1 MTHSAIIL
9 GGGTGTRF
17 KGSVPKQ
24 FLPVEGRPLIAYTID
39 AFEQAP
45 SIDAIVV
52 VVPAGSGWE
61 EQRTADL
68 ITSYGLAKLSKI
80 ITGGE
85 TRQLSCWQALRY
97 LKAMSPEIVVVH
109 DAARPLVTT
118 EMVETAVHEGT
129 LAMTFGLPAKDT
141 IVSLRD
147 GAIAAVLRREDLCQV
162 QTPQAFAFETL
173 WEAHEKA
180 RAAGISDAG
189 DDAGLV
195 LRLGKRV
202 KVLPGDPCNIKITD
216 PRDLELVRQLLLDRR
231 RDK

>member
-1 MTHSAIIL
+1 L

-17 KGSVPKQ
+17 KGAVPKQ
-24 FLPVEGRPLIAYTID
+24 FLSVEGRPLISYTID

-52 VVPAGSGWE
+52 VVPTGRA
-61 EQRTADL
+61 EQLTADL
-68 ITSYGLAKLSKI
+68 KPYGLTKLSQV

-85 TRQLSCWQALRY
+85 TRQLSCWQALLY
-97 LKAMSPEIVVVH
+97 LKAMPPEIIVVH

-118 EMVETAVHEGT
+118 EMVETAVREGT
-129 LAMTFGLPAKDT
+129 SGMTFGLPAKDT
-141 IVSLRD
+141 IVSCRD
-147 GAIAAVLRREDLCQV
+147 GAIMRVLPREGLYQV

-173 WEAHEKA
+173 WEAHEEAK
-180 RAAGISDAG
+180 AAGITDAG

-202 KVLPGDPCNIKITD
+202 QVFPGDPCNIKITD
-216 PRDLELVRQLLLDRR
+216 TRDLELVRHLLLAQRR
-231 RDK
+231 EK